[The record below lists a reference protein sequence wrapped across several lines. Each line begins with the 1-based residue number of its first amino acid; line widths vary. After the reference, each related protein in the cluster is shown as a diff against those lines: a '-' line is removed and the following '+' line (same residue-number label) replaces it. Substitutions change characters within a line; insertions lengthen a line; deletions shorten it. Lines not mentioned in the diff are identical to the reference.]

1 MSQKS
6 CDDFFYKQCN
16 LYFKYLHVEIADLN
30 EFFSYLCYLSS
41 GLKLLQ
47 SQNSY
52 SASICG
58 PLRGSK
64 YSRYAT
70 AGSCLSDVMGKLV
83 I

>member
-1 MSQKS
+1 MI
-6 CDDFFYKQCN
+6 FFYKQCN
-16 LYFKYLHVEIADLN
+16 LYFKYLHVLIADFN

-58 PLRGSK
+58 PLRGVLPGAPSILGTPQL
-64 YSRYAT
+64 AV
-70 AGSCLSDVMGKLV
+70 A
-83 I
+83 

>member
-6 CDDFFYKQCN
+6 CDDLFYKQCN
-16 LYFKYLHVEIADLN
+16 LYFKYLLVEIADLN
-30 EFFSYLCYLSS
+30 EFFSYLSS

-47 SQNSY
+47 SQISY
-52 SASICG
+52 SASICE
-58 PLRGSK
+58 PSRGSK